1 MKSQS
6 LRVPTDELL
15 VWQYLGALNLV
26 AKIVNPIT
34 FSKQFNIGKAVIDAL
49 GIFDP
54 ALNVD
59 TKLFIDPLLLQSSK
73 HPEFVS
79 ARNSFTKHFENIIKL
94 LSISKQ
100 AGDVPWRNA
109 RKLLSFREFSG
120 ICLGY
125 GAATIRGSGMGT
137 FLSDT
142 LMQTAKE
149 IIDIGVTDPDLFL
162 VLSLFEEGIGP
173 DRISDMTANVIL
185 GDLIVFNHRIISA
198 LGIPCASFF
207 INGQQA
213 NLPQNPFN
221 IRIPVILVP
230 KDVLQDLPI
239 ARDWEEVQD
248 AASKNEQLRKRLND
262 TIGNIWATKSRQ
274 MKQAVK
280 QKYLSDKNAFQ
291 ILLDTIHQ
299 APKTH
304 YNYGLDRE
312 GLVTWLKFIRESAD
326 INPLDLSSWKARPLK
341 VEDVI
346 SIVNLIVGQ
355 FKSLVE
361 NKGLWKEFWAG
372 NKNRPEK
379 SAQRIF
385 FAIADTYCKAN
396 NLDLSPEADSGS
408 GPVDFKFSQGHQSK
422 VLVEIKLSRNN
433 KLMTGYTN
441 QLERYKVSEETKH
454 GVYLVIDLGNL
465 GSREQGLLNIRN
477 DMLAKSNRVS
487 DIVVVDA
494 SKRKSASKS

>member
-1 MKSQS
+1 
-6 LRVPTDELL
+6 
-15 VWQYLGALNLV
+15 
-26 AKIVNPIT
+26 
-34 FSKQFNIGKAVIDAL
+34 
-49 GIFDP
+49 
-54 ALNVD
+54 
-59 TKLFIDPLLLQSSK
+59 
-73 HPEFVS
+73 
-79 ARNSFTKHFENIIKL
+79 
-94 LSISKQ
+94 
-100 AGDVPWRNA
+100 
-109 RKLLSFREFSG
+109 
-120 ICLGY
+120 
-125 GAATIRGSGMGT
+125 
-137 FLSDT
+137 
-142 LMQTAKE
+142 
-149 IIDIGVTDPDLFL
+149 
-162 VLSLFEEGIGP
+162 
-173 DRISDMTANVIL
+173 
-185 GDLIVFNHRIISA
+185 
-198 LGIPCASFF
+198 
-207 INGQQA
+207 
-213 NLPQNPFN
+213 
-221 IRIPVILVP
+221 
-230 KDVLQDLPI
+230 
-239 ARDWEEVQD
+239 
-248 AASKNEQLRKRLND
+248 
-262 TIGNIWATKSRQ
+262 

-312 GLVTWLKFIRESAD
+312 GLVTWLKFIRVSAD
-326 INPLDLSSWKARPLK
+326 INPLDLSSWKARPLI

-346 SIVNLIVGQ
+346 SIVNLIIGQ

-408 GPVDFKFSQGHQSK
+408 GPVDFKFSQGYQSK
-422 VLVEIKLSRNN
+422 VLVEIKLSSNN